1 MNSLSCR
8 TLYSKHPGSLSHP
21 PYDLRSWIRFVRD
34 IRESPN
40 AVGRSKALF
49 GAQDLVE
56 KSRIWFSN
64 VGFALCIRKTNP
76 NRL

>member
-1 MNSLSCR
+1 M
-8 TLYSKHPGSLSHP
+8 G
-21 PYDLRSWIRFVRD
+21 D

-40 AVGRSKALF
+40 AVSRSKALF
-49 GAQDLVE
+49 GGQDLVE

-64 VGFALCIRKTNP
+64 VGFALCIRTTNP

>member
-1 MNSLSCR
+1 M
-8 TLYSKHPGSLSHP
+8 G
-21 PYDLRSWIRFVRD
+21 DV
-34 IRESPN
+34 RESPN
-40 AVGRSKALF
+40 AVSRSKALF
-49 GAQDLVE
+49 GGQDLVE